1 MYGDTGTLKK
11 VDDINVITF
20 RRSLNASPDK
30 VWEAITTADGLTSWL
45 AVSAAVDGRE
55 GGAVEIEFDDDERVS
70 GTITRWDPTSSFAH
84 TWLINGE
91 VESDLEYSLT
101 PTDRGT
107 DIMLVHTGLPDEM
120 CGGYT
125 PGWHAFLE
133 RLTAQ
138 IAGEDAP
145 DWLTVFEAAAPLYAQ
160 AT

>member
-1 MYGDTGTLKK
+1 MNMNGQAGTLSK
-11 VDDINVITF
+11 VDDVNVITF
-20 RRSLNASPDK
+20 RRSLNASPEK

-91 VESDLEYSLT
+91 VESDLEYSLAA
-101 PTDRGT
+101 TDRGT
-107 DIMLVHTGLPDEM
+107 DLMLVHTGLPDEM
-120 CGGYT
+120 CRGYT
-125 PGWHAFLE
+125 PGWHAFLA

-138 IAGEDAP
+138 ITGEDAP
-145 DWLTVFEAAAPLYAQ
+145 DWLTIFEDVAPLYA
-160 AT
+160 